1 MHLLA
6 QYTLTSDEA
15 LNGTRAFKRRWYETS
30 IVAGAALLLFAV
42 YSLLAAKGSW
52 GFCMIMTLNGLV
64 LLIVPEAV
72 LRWANRRRG
81 SEPFPPTEVTLDD
94 EGLTLRTP
102 SSEGGLP
109 WSAFSSIQRHSGFWI
124 FTINRSQAVIFP
136 ERAMD
141 EAASSELTLFLRGR
155 KLLKA

>member
-1 MHLLA
+1 MHILA
-6 QYTLTSDEA
+6 QYTLTAKEA
-15 LNGTRAFKRRWYETS
+15 LKGTRAFKRRWYEAATVS
-30 IVAGAALLLFAV
+30 GAILVLFGM
-42 YSLLAAKGSW
+42 YSLLAARASW
-52 GFCMIMTLNGLV
+52 GFSLIMTFNGLL
-64 LLIVPEAV
+64 LLIMPEAV
-72 LRWANRRRG
+72 LRWAERRRG
-81 SEPFPPTEVTLDD
+81 SEAYPPTVVTLDD

-109 WSAFSSIQRHSGFWI
+109 WSAFSRIQRHSGFWI

-141 EAASSELTLFLRGR
+141 ESASLELTRFLQER